1 MTLTEPTVSK
11 STINHITEGGTGHAP
26 TPHSAP
32 NRNANI
38 LNVTEEMTTLTT
50 GVYEIPPDC
59 KAIIR
64 GGKVYISP
72 RKRCEDRTP
81 RCRECKHFARGFSK
95 YNQRYP
101 SPVCLM
107 RPKTNGLINGSGYD
121 RVSEQKRYYSTL
133 ACRKVCDKYQPN
145 N

>member
-1 MTLTEPTVSK
+1 
-11 STINHITEGGTGHAP
+11 
-26 TPHSAP
+26 
-32 NRNANI
+32 
-38 LNVTEEMTTLTT
+38 MTTLTT
-50 GVYEIPPDC
+50 GIYEIPPDC

-64 GGKVYISP
+64 GGRVYISP

-81 RCRECKHFARGFSK
+81 RCRECKHFALGFSK

-133 ACRKVCDKYQPN
+133 ACRKVCDKYEPN
-145 N
+145 K